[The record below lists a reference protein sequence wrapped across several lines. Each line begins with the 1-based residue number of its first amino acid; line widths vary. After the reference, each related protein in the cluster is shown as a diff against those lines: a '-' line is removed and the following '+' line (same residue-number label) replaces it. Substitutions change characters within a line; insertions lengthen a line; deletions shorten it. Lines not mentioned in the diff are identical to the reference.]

1 MSNNNKVRK
10 LQNGNAFLMILID
23 DLVRKKRSLFNKDGS
38 FSPDIEHEN
47 LAYGLSIAGLYE
59 SLGDRVF
66 MLNQSR
72 LDSLHSRITDI
83 LIKNQIDS
91 L

>member
-38 FSPDIEHEN
+38 FSPDIEHE
-47 LAYGLSIAGLYE
+47 
-59 SLGDRVF
+59 
-66 MLNQSR
+66 
-72 LDSLHSRITDI
+72 T
-83 LIKNQIDS
+83 
-91 L
+91 